1 MGEMF
6 SFKAHIFIM
15 RNSRRINEEPTLR
28 NLPISSMELVQT
40 EVGGTLIKLL
50 IEVCS
55 LKKIL
60 NFI

>member
-15 RNSRRINEEPTLR
+15 RNSRRINEESTLR
-28 NLPISSMELVQT
+28 NLHGSSMELGQT
-40 EVGGTLIKLL
+40 EVGETLIKLL
-50 IEVCS
+50 IEMCT